1 MGYLG
6 KSTIEFADELPSH
19 KRIHMVD
26 FRYKIPEELFTL
38 VEQKAKDTGYHI
50 NEIMT
55 LAIEAFFRKN
65 KGL

>member
-6 KSTIEFADELPSH
+6 KSTIEFSEDLPTR
-19 KRIHMVD
+19 KRIHMID

-38 VEQKAKDTGYHI
+38 VEQKANDTGYHI